1 MHVHVNLIR
10 EGASGRIGPS
20 GNAVWGADASGGDR
34 ADGCTDAAV
43 VAGVTSRPRRRV
55 GAVGS
60 DLRRLQRWHSA
71 RRRSLAHSWARRLVL

>member
-55 GAVGS
+55 GLSVRICAGCSAGTVRAAVR
-60 DLRRLQRWHSA
+60 LRI
-71 RRRSLAHSWARRLVL
+71 SWARRLVL